1 VKKRKVV
8 PLFHSRILGF
18 FSLFSSV
25 RENAGAQLLRKKIN
39 TPCAPKLLSRHLSDR
54 QNVIIV
60 LIVIIVIIVV

>member
-54 QNVIIV
+54 RVIIV